1 MKESV
6 FEIPVRIKTFSFLH
20 SHLSKGRVEKDA
32 IYLDE
37 ILILGNVSCQSG
49 LISSFE
55 ISFMWRAAK
64 KGIATRGKERRS
76 LAGCSEGCSH
86 RQGELDLGAEFFFI
100 GSR

>member
-1 MKESV
+1 MS
-6 FEIPVRIKTFSFLH
+6 SFLH

-55 ISFMWRAAK
+55 ISFIWRAAK
-64 KGIATRGKERRS
+64 KGIATRGKEKRS

-86 RQGELDLGAEFFFI
+86 WQGELDLGAELFFI
-100 GSR
+100 GYR